1 MKDILLFTDEQ
12 AQNITFSGGKGANLS
27 KMTRAGFPVPQG
39 FIITAQAYSRFIAQA
54 DFLDKEIAHFDYAHP
69 QKLVKQTEA
78 LKKKLSSLSL
88 PASLRREL
96 RQTLAKFKN
105 VKAFSVRSSST
116 MEDLS
121 GAAFAGQHDTFLNC
135 VGEKEIADKI
145 KQCFLSLWHDRAVAY
160 RHKQGFTQRDTTMAV
175 VVQRMI
181 HADTAG
187 VGFSINPVN
196 GNVHEILINANY
208 GLGESVVSGEST
220 VDQFIVS
227 KKDSRILQ
235 RTVAEKEEKIVS
247 LARGTKTVHLSGRE
261 ALKPCL
267 TDKQIK
273 QVAALNAKVE
283 KHYGFPQDIEWAF
296 QASQLFLLQAR
307 PITTLPAHW
316 TRDES
321 AERYPSV
328 ITPFTWDF
336 VEKAFHI
343 SLNHSFRL
351 MGLPPFEGK
360 WFAMFDNYI
369 YGNQNAVWLYMG
381 QTPVQI
387 ANLDDLRG
395 KIGFLK
401 DRFSYVQELPV
412 KWTRNLDTY
421 LLGIGALM
429 AEDLSKKNVGEV
441 WEYLLRVADLGTN
454 YFRPNIA
461 ISITQALL
469 YKMFLYFITLAVGEE
484 QAKHL
489 FPLLIAT
496 TETKTNLVNT
506 ELYGLAQLAKKDKAL
521 LSLLSKK
528 PSKAIIEKRSLKKFP
543 QFDKAF
549 SSFLNMHGHRE
560 TDFDYYVPTWVEA
573 PWVVLDNLKLI
584 INTPQTKTPLEKE
597 YDIKIANQEA
607 QAQLF
612 TKLPA
617 DLHFFYYEMLRLVRA
632 YTSLDDIEHYQTTRL
647 TLPIRK
653 GTLAM
658 GKLFKKAGI
667 VKDPYDVFFCHMDSV
682 EKFVK
687 GKLSKEQ
694 LTKIIREEKAAY
706 LKNKK
711 RTPVWDLQ
719 AEETTSASS
728 SKSSQM
734 VGLAGS
740 PGMAEGNVF
749 VVRSTEDFA
758 KFPKNAVLVARTT
771 NPAWTPLFY
780 NACALITESGGPLS
794 HGAVTAREMKLPA
807 VMSVR
812 NVLKTLKNGDK
823 VRVNGSKGIV
833 EILK

>member
-1 MKDILLFTDEQ
+1 MKNILLFTDEQ
-12 AQNITFSGGKGANLS
+12 AQNIAFSGGKGANLS

-39 FIITAQAYSRFIAQA
+39 FIVTAQAYSHFIEQA
-54 DFLDKEIAHFDYAHP
+54 DFLDSEIAYFDYAKP
-69 QKLVKQTEA
+69 QRLIKQTEA
-78 LKKKLSSLSL
+78 LKKKLAALSL
-88 PASLRREL
+88 PVSLRKEIHQAL
-96 RQTLAKFKN
+96 SKFKN
-105 VKAFSVRSSST
+105 IKAFSVRSSST

-135 VGEKEIADKI
+135 VGEKEITEKI

-160 RHKQGFTQRDTTMAV
+160 RHKQGFDQRSTTMAV

-220 VDQFIVS
+220 VDQFVVS
-227 KKDSRILQ
+227 KKDGQILQ
-235 RTVAEKEEKIVS
+235 RVVAEKEEKIIS
-247 LARGTKTVHLSGRE
+247 LATGTKTVRLSGKE

-267 TDKQIK
+267 TDNQIK
-273 QVAALNAKVE
+273 QVAELNAKVE

-296 QASQLFLLQAR
+296 QGRQLFLLQAR
-307 PITTLPAHW
+307 PITTLPARW

-321 AERYPSV
+321 AERYPTV

-343 SLNHSFRL
+343 SLNHSLRL

-387 ANLDDLRG
+387 ANLEDLRA

-401 DRFSYVQELPV
+401 DRFAYVQELPV
-412 KWTRNLDTY
+412 KWTRNLDSY
-421 LLGIGALM
+421 LLGVGALM
-429 AEDLSKKNVGEV
+429 AEDVSQKDVRGV
-441 WEYLLRVADLGTN
+441 WKYILRVAELGTN

-469 YKMFLYFITLAVGEE
+469 YKMFLYFITLAVGEAE
-484 QAKHL
+484 AKRL

-506 ELYGLAQLAKKDKAL
+506 ELYGLAQLTKQDKAL
-521 LSLLSKK
+521 LNLLSKT
-528 PSKAIIEKRSLKKFP
+528 PSKEIIKKRSLKKFP
-543 QFDKAF
+543 AFETAF
-549 SSFLNMHGHRE
+549 SNFLQMHGHRE
-560 TDFDYYVPTWVEA
+560 TDFDYYIPTWVEA

-584 INTPQTKTPLEKE
+584 ITTPQTKTPLEKE
-597 YDIKIANQEA
+597 YDVKIANQEA

-612 TKLPA
+612 AKLPQ
-617 DLHFFYYEMLRLVRA
+617 DLHFFYYEILRLVRA

-653 GTLAM
+653 GVLAM
-658 GKLFKKAGI
+658 GQLLKKAGI
-667 VKDPYDVFFCHMDSV
+667 VKDPYDVFFCHMDSLQ
-682 EKFVK
+682 KFVE
-687 GKLSKEQ
+687 GKLSSAELAKV
-694 LTKIIREEKAAY
+694 IRTEKTAY
-706 LKNKK
+706 LKNKE
-711 RTPVWDLQ
+711 RTPIWDLQ
-719 AEETTSASS
+719 AEEPSAEDGNT
-728 SKSSQM
+728 SQM
-734 VGLAGS
+734 TGLAGS
-740 PGMAEGNVF
+740 PGTAEGQVF
-749 VVRSTEDFA
+749 IVRSTEDFS

-812 NVLKTLKNGDK
+812 NVLKTLQNGQK
-823 VRVNGSKGIV
+823 VRVNGNKGTV

>member
-12 AQNITFSGGKGANLS
+12 AQHIAFSGGKGANLS
-27 KMTRAGFPVPQG
+27 KMTRAGFPVPTG
-39 FIITAQAYSRFIAQA
+39 FIVTAQAYSRFIAQA
-54 DFLDKEIAHFDYAHP
+54 DFLAKEIARFDYAHP
-69 QKLVKQTEA
+69 QKLVKQTEL
-78 LKKKLSSLSL
+78 LKTKLSALPL
-88 PASLRREL
+88 PASLRKEI
-96 RQTLAKFKN
+96 RQTLGKFKN
-105 VKAFSVRSSST
+105 IKAFSVRSSST

-135 VGEKEIADKI
+135 VGAKDIEDKI

-160 RHKQGFTQRDTTMAV
+160 RHQQGFSQQDTTMAV

-181 HADTAG
+181 QAEAAG

-196 GNVHEILINANY
+196 GNVQEILINANY

-227 KKDSRILQ
+227 KKDGTILQ
-235 RTVAEKEEKIVS
+235 RAVAEKEEKIVS
-247 LARGTKTVHLSGRE
+247 SARGTKTLKLSGKE

-273 QVAALNAKVE
+273 QVAALNAQVE
-283 KHYGFPQDIEWAF
+283 KHYGFPQDIELAF
-296 QASQLFLLQAR
+296 QGHQLFLLQAR
-307 PITTLPAHW
+307 PITTLPPRW

-321 AERYPSV
+321 AERYPTV
-328 ITPFTWDF
+328 LTPFTWDF

-351 MGLPPFEGK
+351 MGFPPFEGK

-387 ANLDDLRG
+387 TDLEDLRG

-412 KWTRNLDTY
+412 RWTRNLDTY

-429 AEDLSKKNVGEV
+429 AEDLSQKDVAQV
-441 WEYLLRVADLGTN
+441 WEYLLRVAELGTN

-469 YKMFLYFITLAVGEE
+469 YKMFLYFITLAVGEAE
-484 QAKHL
+484 AKQL

-506 ELYGLAQLAKKDKAL
+506 ELYGLAQLAKQDKAL
-521 LSLLSKK
+521 LSLLTKT
-528 PSKAIIEKRSLKKFP
+528 PSKEIIRKNRLKAFP
-543 QFDKAF
+543 AFDKAF
-549 SSFLNMHGHRE
+549 RSFLNMHGHRE
-560 TDFDYYVPTWVEA
+560 TDFDYYIPTWVEA

-584 INTPQTKTPLEKE
+584 INTPQTKTPLDKE
-597 YDIKIANQEA
+597 YDVKIANQEA

-612 TKLPA
+612 ARVPQ

-658 GKLFKKAGI
+658 GKLLQKARV
-667 VKDPYDVFFCHMDSV
+667 VKDPYDVFFCHMDSLRQFV
-682 EKFVK
+682 E
-687 GKLSKEQ
+687 GKLTKEQ
-694 LTKIIREEKAAY
+694 LKKVIATEKAAY
-706 LKNKK
+706 LKNKE
-711 RTPVWDLQ
+711 RTPAWDLQ
-719 AEETTSASS
+719 AQENTAPTKNDSH
-728 SKSSQM
+728 M
-734 VGLAGS
+734 TGLAGS
-740 PGMAEGNVF
+740 PGVAEGKVF
-749 VVRSTEDFA
+749 IVHTTEDFA
-758 KFPKNAVLVARTT
+758 QFPKNAVLVARTT

-812 NVLKTLKNGDK
+812 NVLKTLKNGQK

>member
-12 AQNITFSGGKGANLS
+12 AQNISFSGGKGANLS
-27 KMTRAGFPVPQG
+27 KMTRGGFPVPQG
-39 FIITAQAYSRFIAQA
+39 FIVTAQAYTRFIEQA
-54 DFLDKEIAHFDYAHP
+54 DFLDKEIARFDYAHP
-69 QKLVKQTEA
+69 QHLIKQTQA
-78 LKKKLSSLSL
+78 LKKKLTALDL
-88 PASLRREL
+88 PNSLRKEIRQAL
-96 RQTLAKFKN
+96 RKFKN

-135 VGEKEIADKI
+135 VGEKDIADKI

-160 RHKQGFTQRDTTMAV
+160 RHKQGFDQHTTMAV
-175 VVQRMI
+175 VVQQMVR
-181 HADTAG
+181 ADTAG
-187 VGFSINPVN
+187 VGFSINPVS
-196 GNVHEILINANY
+196 GNVQEILINANY

-227 KKDSRILQ
+227 KKDGKIVQ
-235 RTVAEKEEKIVS
+235 RAVAQKEEKIIL
-247 LARGTKTVHLSGRE
+247 LARGTKTVRLSGKE

-267 TDKQIK
+267 SDAQIK
-273 QVAALNAKVE
+273 QVAHLNKQVE

-296 QASQLFLLQAR
+296 QGRKLFLLQAR
-307 PITTLPAHW
+307 PITTLPARW

-321 AERYPSV
+321 AERYPTV

-387 ANLDDLRG
+387 TSLDDLRG

-401 DRFSYVQELPV
+401 DRFAYVQELPV
-412 KWTRNLDTY
+412 KWTRNLDIY
-421 LLGIGALM
+421 LLGVGALM
-429 AEDLSKKNVGEV
+429 AEDLSKKDIRGV
-441 WEYLLRVADLGTN
+441 WEYILRVAELGTN

-469 YKMFLYFITLAVGEE
+469 YKMFLYFITLAVGEKE
-484 QAKHL
+484 AKRL

-496 TETKTNLVNT
+496 TETKTNLVNS
-506 ELYGLAQLAKKDKAL
+506 ELYGLAQLAKEDSAL
-521 LSLLSKK
+521 KGLLTKT
-528 PSKAIIEKRSLKKFP
+528 PSKEIIRKQQLKKFP
-543 QFDKAF
+543 AFEKAF
-549 SSFLNMHGHRE
+549 DNFLKMHGHRE
-560 TDFDYYVPTWVEA
+560 TDFDYYIPTWVEA

-584 INTPQTKTPLEKE
+584 ITTPQTKTPLEKE
-597 YDIKIANQEA
+597 YEVKIANQEA

-612 TKLPA
+612 AKLPQ

-658 GKLFKKAGI
+658 GQLLKKANI
-667 VKDPYDVFFCHMDSV
+667 VKDPYDVFFCHMDSLRQFV
-682 EKFVK
+682 E
-687 GKLSKEQ
+687 GKLSKEK
-694 LTKIIREEKAAY
+694 LARVIATEKAAY
-706 LKNKK
+706 QKNKA
-711 RTPVWDLQ
+711 RTPAWDLQ
-719 AEETTSASS
+719 AAQDTKKKADASTLC
-728 SKSSQM
+728 
-734 VGLAGS
+734 GLAGS
-740 PGMAEGNVF
+740 PGVAEGNVF
-749 VVRSTEDFA
+749 VVRSTQDFA

-812 NVLKTLKNGDK
+812 DVLKTLRNGQK

-833 EILK
+833 EILKK

>member
-12 AQNITFSGGKGANLS
+12 AQNISFSGGKGANLS
-27 KMTRAGFPVPQG
+27 KMTRGGFPVPQG
-39 FIITAQAYSRFIAQA
+39 FIVTAQAYTRFIEQA
-54 DFLDKEIAHFDYAHP
+54 DFLDKEIARFDYAHP
-69 QKLVKQTEA
+69 QHLIKQTQA
-78 LKKKLSSLSL
+78 LKKKLTALDL
-88 PASLRREL
+88 PNSLRKEIRQAL
-96 RQTLAKFKN
+96 RKFKN

-135 VGEKEIADKI
+135 VGEKDIADKI

-160 RHKQGFTQRDTTMAV
+160 RHKQGFDQHTTMAV
-175 VVQRMI
+175 VVQQMV

-187 VGFSINPVN
+187 VGFSINPVS
-196 GNVHEILINANY
+196 GNVQEILINANY

-227 KKDSRILQ
+227 KKDGKIVQ
-235 RTVAEKEEKIVS
+235 RAVAQKEEKIIL
-247 LARGTKTVHLSGRE
+247 LARGTKTVRLSGKE

-267 TDKQIK
+267 SDAQIK
-273 QVAALNAKVE
+273 QVAHLNKQVE

-296 QASQLFLLQAR
+296 QGRKLFLLQAR
-307 PITTLPAHW
+307 PITTLPARW

-321 AERYPSV
+321 AERYPTV

-387 ANLDDLRG
+387 TSLDDLRG

-401 DRFSYVQELPV
+401 DRFAYVQELPV
-412 KWTRNLDTY
+412 KWTRNLDIY
-421 LLGIGALM
+421 LLGVGALM
-429 AEDLSKKNVGEV
+429 AEDLSKKDIRGV
-441 WEYLLRVADLGTN
+441 WEYILRVAELGTN

-469 YKMFLYFITLAVGEE
+469 YKMFLYFITLAVGEKE
-484 QAKHL
+484 AKRL

-496 TETKTNLVNT
+496 TETKTNLVNS
-506 ELYGLAQLAKKDKAL
+506 ELYGLAQLAKEDSAL
-521 LSLLSKK
+521 KGLLTKT
-528 PSKAIIEKRSLKKFP
+528 PSKEIIRKQQLKKFP
-543 QFDKAF
+543 AFEKAF
-549 SSFLNMHGHRE
+549 DNFLKMHGHRE
-560 TDFDYYVPTWVEA
+560 TDFDYYIPTWVEA

-584 INTPQTKTPLEKE
+584 ITTPQTKTPLEKE
-597 YDIKIANQEA
+597 YEVKIANQEA

-612 TKLPA
+612 AKLPQ

-658 GKLFKKAGI
+658 GQLLKKANI
-667 VKDPYDVFFCHMDSV
+667 VKDPYDVFFCHMDSLRQFV
-682 EKFVK
+682 E
-687 GKLSKEQ
+687 GKLSKEK
-694 LTKIIREEKAAY
+694 LARVIATEKAAY
-706 LKNKK
+706 QKNKA
-711 RTPVWDLQ
+711 RTPAWDLQ
-719 AEETTSASS
+719 AAQDTKKKADASTLC
-728 SKSSQM
+728 
-734 VGLAGS
+734 GLAGS
-740 PGMAEGNVF
+740 PGVAEGNVF
-749 VVRSTEDFA
+749 VVRSTQDFA

-812 NVLKTLKNGDK
+812 DVLKTLRNGQK

-833 EILK
+833 EILKK

>member
-12 AQNITFSGGKGANLS
+12 AQNIAFSGGKGANLA
-27 KMTRAGFPVPQG
+27 KMTSAGFPVPQG
-39 FIITAQAYSRFIAQA
+39 FIVTAQAYGRFIAQA
-54 DFLDKEIAHFDYAHP
+54 DFLDSAIARFDYAHP
-69 QKLVKQTEA
+69 QKLVKQTQQLKQKLAA
-78 LKKKLSSLSL
+78 LPL
-88 PASLRREL
+88 PAALHREIRRAL
-96 RQTLAKFKN
+96 RQFKN
-105 VKAFSVRSSST
+105 IKAFSVRSSST

-135 VGEKEIADKI
+135 VGEKEIEDKI
-145 KQCFLSLWHDRAVAY
+145 KQSFLSLWHDRAVAY
-160 RHKQGFTQRDTTMAV
+160 RHKQGFEQQSTTMAV

-181 HADTAG
+181 QADTAG
-187 VGFSINPVN
+187 VGFSINPIN
-196 GNVHEILINANY
+196 GQVQEILINANY

-220 VDQFIVS
+220 VDQFVVS
-227 KKDSRILQ
+227 KKDGRILQ
-235 RTVAEKEEKIVS
+235 RSVAEKEEKIVS
-247 LARGTKTVHLSGRE
+247 LAQGTQTIRLSGKE

-267 TDKQIK
+267 TDAQIK
-273 QVAALNAKVE
+273 QVAELNAKVE

-296 QASQLFLLQAR
+296 QGRQLFLLQAR
-307 PITTLPAHW
+307 PITTLPARW

-321 AERYPSV
+321 AERYPTV

-360 WFAMFDNYI
+360 WFALFDNYV

-401 DRFSYVQELPV
+401 ERFAYVQELPV

-429 AEDLSKKNVGEV
+429 AEDLSKKNLQEV
-441 WEYLLRVADLGTN
+441 WDYLLRVAELGTN

-469 YKMFLYFITLAVGEE
+469 YKMFLYFITLAVGERE
-484 QAKHL
+484 AKRL

-521 LSLLSKK
+521 LNLLAKH
-528 PSKAIIEKRSLKKFP
+528 PSKDIIRKQCLKKFP
-543 QFDKAF
+543 AF
-549 SSFLNMHGHRE
+549 ETAFRTFLKMHGHRE
-560 TDFDYYVPTWVEA
+560 TDFDYYIPTWVEA
-573 PWVVLDNLKLI
+573 PWVVLDNIKLI
-584 INTPQTKTPLEKE
+584 IDTPQTKTPAEKE

-612 TKLPA
+612 AQLPK
-617 DLHFFYYEMLRLVRA
+617 DLHFFYHEILRLVRA

-647 TLPIRK
+647 TLPVRK

-658 GKLFKKAGI
+658 GKLLKKAGI
-667 VKDPYDVFFCHMDSV
+667 VKEPYDVFFCHMDSLQQFV
-682 EKFVK
+682 E
-687 GKLSKEQ
+687 GKLPKAE
-694 LTKIIREEKAAY
+694 LKKKIAAEKAAY
-706 LKNKK
+706 LKNKE

-719 AEETTSASS
+719 AQEENTSS
-728 SKSSQM
+728 SAVQM
-734 VGLAGS
+734 RGLAGS
-740 PGMAEGNVF
+740 PGVAEGKVF
-749 VVRSTEDFA
+749 IVHSTEDFA

-812 NVLKTLKNGDK
+812 NVLKTLKNGQK
-823 VRVNGSKGIV
+823 VRVNGSKGVV

>member
-12 AQNITFSGGKGANLS
+12 AQNIAFSGGKGANLA
-27 KMTRAGFPVPQG
+27 KMTAAGFPVPQG
-39 FIITAQAYSRFIAQA
+39 FIVTAQAYSRFIAQA
-54 DFLDKEIAHFDYAHP
+54 DFLEREIGRFDYKHP
-69 QKLVKQTEA
+69 QKLVKQTEN
-78 LKKKLSSLSL
+78 LKTKLAALSL
-88 PASLRREL
+88 PVSLRKEI
-96 RQTLAKFKN
+96 RQALNKFKSI
-105 VKAFSVRSSST
+105 KAFSVRSSST

-135 VGEKEIADKI
+135 VGEKNIEEKI
-145 KQCFLSLWHDRAVAY
+145 KECFLSLWHDRAVAY
-160 RHKQGFTQRDTTMAV
+160 RNKQGFNQRATTMAV

-181 HADTAG
+181 QADTAG

-196 GNVHEILINANY
+196 GNVQEILINANY

-235 RTVAEKEEKIVS
+235 RTIAEKEEKIVS
-247 LARGTKTVHLSGRE
+247 LAQGTKTIRLSAKE

-267 TDKQIK
+267 TDRQIK
-273 QVAALNAKVE
+273 QVAQLNTTVE
-283 KHYGFPQDIEWAF
+283 KYYGFPQDIEWAF
-296 QASQLFLLQAR
+296 QGRQLFLLQAR
-307 PITTLPAHW
+307 PITTLPARW

-321 AERYPSV
+321 AERYPTV

-401 DRFSYVQELPV
+401 ERFAYVQELPV

-429 AEDLSKKNVGEV
+429 VEDLSQKNLQEV
-441 WEYLLRVADLGTN
+441 WNYLLRVAELGTN

-469 YKMFLYFITLAVGEE
+469 YKMFLYFITLAVGERE
-484 QAKHL
+484 AKRL

-521 LSLLSKK
+521 LKLLSKH
-528 PSKAIIEKRSLKKFP
+528 PSKDIIRKQCLKKFP
-543 QFDKAF
+543 AF
-549 SSFLNMHGHRE
+549 ETAFRTFLKMHGHRE
-560 TDFDYYVPTWVEA
+560 TDFDYYIPTWVEA
-573 PWVVLDNLKLI
+573 PWVVLDNIKLI
-584 INTPQTKTPLEKE
+584 IDTPQTKTPVEKE

-612 TKLPA
+612 AKLPK
-617 DLHFFYYEMLRLVRA
+617 DLHFFYYEILRLVRA

-658 GKLFKKAGI
+658 GKLLQKAGI
-667 VKDPYDVFFCHMDSV
+667 VKDPYDVFFCHMDSLQQFV
-682 EKFVK
+682 E
-687 GKLSKEQ
+687 GKLSKAE
-694 LTKIIREEKAAY
+694 LKKKIAAEKAAY
-706 LKNKK
+706 LKNKE

-719 AEETTSASS
+719 AKEEASS
-728 SKSSQM
+728 SSAVQM
-734 VGLAGS
+734 HGLAGS
-740 PGMAEGNVF
+740 PGVAEGKVF
-749 VVRSTEDFA
+749 IVHSTEDFS
-758 KFPKNAVLVARTT
+758 KFPQNAVLVARTT

-812 NVLKTLKNGDK
+812 NVLKTLKNGQR
-823 VRVNGSKGIV
+823 VRVNGSKGVV

>member
-12 AQNITFSGGKGANLS
+12 AQSIAFSGGKGANLS

-39 FIITAQAYSRFIAQA
+39 FIVTAQAYSHFIAQA
-54 DFLDKEIAHFDYAHP
+54 DFLDNEIARFDYTHP

-78 LKKKLSSLSL
+78 LKKKLAGLALPLSL
-88 PASLRREL
+88 RKEIHQALG
-96 RQTLAKFKN
+96 KFKSI
-105 VKAFSVRSSST
+105 KAFSVRSSST

-135 VGEKEIADKI
+135 VGEKEIEDKI

-160 RHKQGFTQRDTTMAV
+160 RHKQGFNQHDTTMAV

-181 HADTAG
+181 QADTAG

-220 VDQFIVS
+220 VDQFVVS

-235 RTVAEKEEKIVS
+235 RSVAEKEEKIVS
-247 LARGTKTVHLSGRE
+247 LARGTKTVKLSGKE

-267 TDKQIK
+267 TDSQIK
-273 QVAALNAKVE
+273 QVAVLNAKVE

-296 QASQLFLLQAR
+296 QGRQLFLLQAR
-307 PITTLPAHW
+307 PITTLPARW

-387 ANLDDLRG
+387 ANLDDLRS

-429 AEDLSKKNVGEV
+429 SEDLSKKNVSQV

-469 YKMFLYFITLAVGEE
+469 YKMFLYFITLAVGEAE
-484 QAKHL
+484 AKHL

-521 LSLLSKK
+521 LTLLSKT
-528 PSKAIIEKRSLKKFP
+528 PSRDIIQKQSLKKFP
-543 QFDKAF
+543 AFDKAF
-549 SSFLNMHGHRE
+549 SNFLSMHGHRE
-560 TDFDYYVPTWVEA
+560 TDFDYYVPTWVES

-584 INTPQTKTPLEKE
+584 ITTPQTKTPLEKE
-597 YDIKIANQEA
+597 YEIKIANQAA

-612 TKLPA
+612 SKLPQ
-617 DLHFFYYEMLRLVRA
+617 DLHFFYYEILRLVRA

-658 GKLFKKAGI
+658 GQLLKKSGI
-667 VKDPYDVFFCHMDSV
+667 VKDPYDVFFCHMDSLQQFV
-682 EKFVK
+682 E
-687 GKLSKEQ
+687 GKLTKAQ
-694 LTKIIREEKAAY
+694 LKKVISTEKTSY
-706 LKNKK
+706 LKNKE

-719 AEETTSASS
+719 AEEATQNSS
-728 SKSSQM
+728 NSSQM
-734 VGLAGS
+734 TGLAGS
-740 PGMAEGNVF
+740 PGVAEGKVF
-749 VVRSTEDFA
+749 IVHSTEDFA

-812 NVLKTLKNGDK
+812 NVLKTLKNGQK
-823 VRVNGSKGIV
+823 VRVNGSKGII